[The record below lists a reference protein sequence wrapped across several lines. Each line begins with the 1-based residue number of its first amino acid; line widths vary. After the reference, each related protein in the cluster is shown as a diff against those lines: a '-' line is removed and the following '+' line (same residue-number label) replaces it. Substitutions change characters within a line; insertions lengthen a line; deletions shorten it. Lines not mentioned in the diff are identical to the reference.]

1 MLKSSSSRIILHE
14 INRCRLPFVW
24 GVNSPVLNSKRLLS
38 YNNLKKHANKII
50 LFSSCLYSS
59 YFM

>member
-38 YNNLKKHANKII
+38 YNNLKNMQTK
-50 LFSSCLYSS
+50 
-59 YFM
+59 